1 MAASGSTIPFTFW
14 AMLVGT
20 LAITGVGIIQIAGLP
35 SLGFAGFFSKDAI
48 IESAYAS
55 GTSLGGFAF
64 FIGVFAALLTSF
76 YSWRL
81 IFLTFY
87 GKPRWAASEHIQHA
101 LHGDHHDH
109 PDAEDAGHDTH
120 AARARARRRCPPA
133 PAAITRTK
141 ARGRCWSRSAC
152 SRWARSLAGQ
162 LFHEALIGHHAGHDF
177 WHGSRRLRAPS
188 RSSAMHARAALGE
201 AVGDERRC

>member
-1 MAASGSTIPFTFW
+1 
-14 AMLVGT
+14 MLTGT
-20 LAITGVGIIQIAGLP
+20 LAITGVGIIQIYGLP

-55 GTSLGGFAF
+55 ASAYGGFAW

-101 LHGDHHDH
+101 VHD
-109 PDAEDAGHDTH
+109 DA
-120 AARARARRRCPPA
+120 
-133 PAAITRTK
+133 
-141 ARGRCWSRSAC
+141 
-152 SRWARSLAGQ
+152 
-162 LFHEALIGHHAGHDF
+162 
-177 WHGSRRLRAPS
+177 
-188 RSSAMHARAALGE
+188 
-201 AVGDERRC
+201 